1 MEQTVTPLPVER
13 VRRPGAGRKKAVE
26 HDPQLV
32 PALEA
37 LIDPETRGD
46 PMSPLRWTCKSTRQ
60 LAHLLTERGHPV
72 SHTQVAVLLHALVRV
87 SRILDKSHP
96 YLIS

>member
-1 MEQTVTPLPVER
+1 MRNEEDSVEPFFAR
-13 VRRPGAGRKKAVE
+13 
-26 HDPQLV
+26 LV

-72 SHTQVAVLLHALVRV
+72 SHTQVAVLLHTL
-87 SRILDKSHP
+87 H
-96 YLIS
+96 